1 MLQEKKRA
9 VVDPRQAGPEP
20 ATKALLVMLPL
31 DKVGLGLPLHAKG
44 RIGQHVIEL
53 FARKTIVGKAVAI
66 GDMLDVLSLDH
77 HIRPAYGIGLGVV
90 VLTENLQASIGIQFP
105 DIILGNGQHAA
116 GPPGRVV
123 ECFDNALG
131 CEHIAVGHENKIDH
145 QTDHFAGGEMIAR
158 LFVRCLVEAPDKL
171 FENVSHLKVRDFLR
185 VQVNVAK
192 PGYQQIETVCFI
204 KLTDVFLEAE
214 VLDNLPGAG

>member
-105 DIILGNGQHAA
+105 DIILGNGEHTS
-116 GPPGRVV
+116 GPTGRVV
-123 ECFDNALG
+123 ERLDDAFG
-131 CEHIAVGHENKIDH
+131 REHIAVGHKNQIDH
-145 QTDHFAGGEMIAR
+145 QANHLTGCKMVAR
-158 LFVRCLVEAPDKL
+158 LFVRRLVEPPDQFL
-171 FENVSHLKVRDFLR
+171 ENVAHL
-185 VQVNVAK
+185 
-192 PGYQQIETVCFI
+192 
-204 KLTDVFLEAE
+204 DV
-214 VLDNLPGAG
+214 